1 MTKEVHFKDA
11 RLFLY
16 EDKIIHHV
24 NGLKEK
30 SHNHI
35 MQCESF
41 FHKIPYLFM
50 IQTLRK
56 IGTEE
61 NSLNLI
67 ASINKNPT
75 VNIIL
80 SGERLNDFP

>member
-30 SHNHI
+30 ITQSYHAVQKLFPQNSTPIHDI
-35 MQCESF
+35 NSQKNSNRGELSQIDSK
-41 FHKIPYLFM
+41 HQQKPY
-50 IQTLRK
+50 
-56 IGTEE
+56 
-61 NSLNLI
+61 S
-67 ASINKNPT
+67 
-75 VNIIL
+75 
-80 SGERLNDFP
+80 

>member
-16 EDKIIHHV
+16 EDKIHHV

-80 SGERLNDFP
+80 SGERMNLPP

>member
-1 MTKEVHFKDA
+1 MAKEVHFKDA

-16 EDKIIHHV
+16 EDKVIHHV
-24 NGLKEK
+24 NGLKKK

-35 MQCESF
+35 MQCKSF
-41 FHKIPYLFM
+41 FHKIPHLFM

-67 ASINKNPT
+67 ASINKKPY
-75 VNIIL
+75 
-80 SGERLNDFP
+80 S